1 MKLFFLFSFIA
12 IISISFAQSN
22 TETLDYTF
30 DSKTFNDKRT
40 ISIFLPPAYI
50 EDEDSK
56 NFAVAYLF
64 DGQFSPYFNMV
75 NSMISYYEQS
85 DEGVPL
91 IVVSIHTNNR
101 WGEFVP
107 INERKEKDSNSVEGA
122 DKLSLFLKDEVI
134 PYIDSNYRTKE
145 FKIGIGHSLGGT
157 FVVNE
162 VVKENSIF
170 NAVIA
175 ASPNLTMYNEQILDN
190 ASKYF
195 ENSPDNHRFIYTSA
209 GDFGAMENRFRKSV
223 IKLDSIC
230 KSADLKNMYW
240 NFLSLENHNHMTTFV
255 PTFNY
260 GYIALSSKLMLL
272 NEQLLQM
279 TEDTNSS
286 ITADLKRFYNDR
298 MSFCDG
304 EQELDLELVM
314 KTANRL
320 NQLYKFKES
329 ADLYAYASEL
339 LEKEDLSKHKKKK
352 LAKKI
357 SSKKLRADFYT
368 LAIEAKQYAEKGDY
382 EKASAL
388 YLEAFDLD
396 LIKATHYIRMDAV
409 PVLAQAGKVDE
420 AFTQLDLLA
429 NRYKL
434 GGNDAFIDDKL
445 CEPLHKDQRWTE
457 LMDKLAKNAELYK

>member
-1 MKLFFLFSFIA
+1 MKLFFLFSFFA
-12 IISISFAQSN
+12 IMSISFAQSN
-22 TETLDYTF
+22 TDTLDYTF
-30 DSKTFNDKRT
+30 YSKTFNDERT
-40 ISIFLPPAYI
+40 ISVFLPPAYI
-50 EDEDSK
+50 DDKTSK
-56 NFAVAYLF
+56 NFAVAYVF

-91 IVVSIHTNNR
+91 IVVSIHSKKR

-107 INERKEKDSNSVEGA
+107 IDESKESTSIQGA

-134 PYIDSNYRTKE
+134 PYIDSNYRTKD

-162 VVKENSIF
+162 IVKENSIF

-175 ASPNLTMYNEQILDN
+175 ASPNLRMYNEQILNN

-209 GDFGAMENRFRKSV
+209 GDFGAMENGFRKSV
-223 IKLDSIC
+223 MKLDSIC
-230 KSADLKNMYW
+230 LNADLKNMYW

-260 GYIALSSKLMLL
+260 GYIALSSQLMLL

-279 TEDTNSS
+279 TEKPNSS
-286 ITADLKRFYNDR
+286 ITEDLKKFYNDR
-298 MSFCDG
+298 MSFSDE
-304 EQELDLELVM
+304 EQIFDFDLVM
-314 KTANRL
+314 ENANRL
-320 NQLYKFKES
+320 NQFYKFKES
-329 ADLYAYASEL
+329 AELYVYASEL
-339 LEKEDLSKHKKKK
+339 LEQEDLSKHKKKV

-357 SSKKLRADFYT
+357 SSKKLRAEFYA
-368 LAIEAKQYAEKGDY
+368 LASEAKQYQEKGNY
-382 EKASAL
+382 EEASVL
-388 YLEAFDLD
+388 YLKAFDLD
-396 LIKATHYIRMDAV
+396 LIKATHYIRIDAV
-409 PVLAQAGKVDE
+409 PVLAQAGKIDE
-420 AFTQLDLLA
+420 AFFQLDLLA

-434 GGNDAFIDDKL
+434 GGNKAFIDNKL
-445 CEPLHKDQRWTE
+445 CKPLHKDKRWTK
-457 LMDKLAKNAELYK
+457 LMDKLAKNAKLYQ